1 MDNYTVKNI
10 INQLKSR
17 KNVIF
22 VGICCFVL
30 FVCKKRKKFGK
41 NAQRCGIKQRHKKRQ
56 FPARELSLKIRC
68 FIEFYLFSLLLA
80 MRTRIAGR
88 RVVKAVFTA

>member
-1 MDNYTVKNI
+1 M
-10 INQLKSR
+10 
-17 KNVIF
+17 
-22 VGICCFVL
+22 
-30 FVCKKRKKFGK
+30 
-41 NAQRCGIKQRHKKRQ
+41 CGIKQRHKKRQ

-88 RVVKAVFTA
+88 RVMKSVFTA